1 MVWYRFRHR
10 GLGQIMTETKQTPY
24 REVCVEGEWDGWG
37 SGKCP
42 RMMSKDTVSKDHVRK
57 TWCPKTWCPKATS
70 RGLEDRREDHVQM
83 DHVPRTT
90 SKCPKDKEDHVQR
103 ANTCNKSRLQEGM
116 YLLDKKPTEATRKM
130 DDS

>member
-1 MVWYRFRHR
+1 MVWYRFRHW

-57 TWCPKTWCPKATS
+57 TRCPATS
-70 RGLEDRREDHVQM
+70 R
-83 DHVPRTT
+83 P
-90 SKCPKDKEDHVQR
+90 
-103 ANTCNKSRLQEGM
+103 
-116 YLLDKKPTEATRKM
+116 
-130 DDS
+130 